1 MWVAISNTTSVLGRS
16 KFSYQIQVA
25 FLLVKHSLF
34 CCKPLTSLRIPVK
47 LTLTV
52 FCQVSLEL
60 GGHRVLYSIIFTDV
74 ILLTAPVQSTT
85 RLANSLCP
93 LGRICGRTHGCKRS
107 LLKVRKGKY
116 KGEHSGHQ
124 WNLEAK
130 RASFSFLGTFK
141 SYTNLWEGRN
151 QVIPI
156 NNHCVGR
163 GMGGSQP
170 GDSGLSLP

>member
-116 KGEHSGHQ
+116 KGEHSGAPVESGGQ
-124 WNLEAK
+124 ESKLL
-130 RASFSFLGTFK
+130 FLRYF
-141 SYTNLWEGRN
+141 
-151 QVIPI
+151 
-156 NNHCVGR
+156 
-163 GMGGSQP
+163 
-170 GDSGLSLP
+170 